1 MRLRSRA
8 RRRGDPAPLSICS
21 ARSSHA
27 RLRTSLRRSDAR
39 FRTAWEARATRPPV
53 GNAPFLQRLRHRA
66 DRVGEY
72 GSIGPEAPCCRGS
85 FSVYAPCPISH
96 VPVAACR
103 LVGIRSTAGQPPG
116 VLKDRWSQGW
126 IPTAG
131 IQVATPDPDNN
142 RQPEAKPANPALHGG
157 RSLKQ
162 RRTGFFGLVGPPKAG
177 TEEACFS
184 LPGVRWGSSLPI
196 HGSFRVLCAR
206 LDRRVS
212 KALRSARRIA
222 P

>member
-1 MRLRSRA
+1 M
-8 RRRGDPAPLSICS
+8 PASTPLGKP
-21 ARSSHA
+21 A
-27 RLRTSLRRSDAR
+27 RLAAHRR
-39 FRTAWEARATRPPV
+39 
-53 GNAPFLQRLRHRA
+53 NASFLQRHRA
-66 DRVGEY
+66 GCEFAGGKAGVAGAE
-72 GSIGPEAPCCRGS
+72 SPCRAGLV
-85 FSVYAPCPISH
+85 SVYAPCPISH

-206 LDRRVS
+206 TDRTRLQS
-212 KALRSARRIA
+212 AWSARRIA

>member
-1 MRLRSRA
+1 MPAS
-8 RRRGDPAPLSICS
+8 APLGKP
-21 ARSSHA
+21 ARPA
-27 RLRTSLRRSDAR
+27 APRRDA
-39 FRTAWEARATRPPV
+39 A
-53 GNAPFLQRLRHRA
+53 FLQRTVRGVDSGRKSGRSGAASSCRA
-66 DRVGEY
+66 
-72 GSIGPEAPCCRGS
+72 GPA
-85 FSVYAPCPISH
+85 SVYAPCPISH

-184 LPGVRWGSSLPI
+184 LPGVRWGPPFQSKAAS
-196 HGSFRVLCAR
+196 GCSCAR
-206 LDRRVS
+206 DALACLQSTWRVAS
-212 KALRSARRIA
+212 QRPQTPDGILSS
-222 P
+222 

>member
-1 MRLRSRA
+1 MPASGPLGKPA
-8 RRRGDPAPLSICS
+8 RPGGGT
-21 ARSSHA
+21 
-27 RLRTSLRRSDAR
+27 RT
-39 FRTAWEARATRPPV
+39 
-53 GNAPFLQRLRHRA
+53 APFLQRRGRGA
-66 DRVGEY
+66 DLAGKY
-72 GSIGPEAPCCRGS
+72 GSIGPQSPCCRGS
-85 FSVYAPCPISH
+85 ISVYAPCPISH

-212 KALRSARRIA
+212 KARGSARRIA